1 MANDE
6 GLVEGDGG
14 EPVEVAA
21 DEGVVERDGV
31 EPAEVAA
38 DSDVAVPLFVQ
49 PSVSHW
55 QLISAP
61 SHWHVIPQRQ
71 RNQGRRAGGASDGDV
86 QEGIGLGVSS
96 SCYQPSPVLHPAAE

>member
-1 MANDE
+1 VANDE
-6 GLVEGDGG
+6 GLVEGDGD
-14 EPVEVAA
+14 EPAEVAA

-31 EPAEVAA
+31 ETAEVVA

-55 QLISAP
+55 QLISPP

-71 RNQGRRAGGASDGDV
+71 RTQG
-86 QEGIGLGVSS
+86 
-96 SCYQPSPVLHPAAE
+96 

>member
-1 MANDE
+1 VANDE
-6 GLVEGDGG
+6 GLVEGDGD
-14 EPVEVAA
+14 EPAEVAA

-31 EPAEVAA
+31 EPVDVTA

-49 PSVSHW
+49 PSLSHW

-71 RNQGRRAGGASDGDV
+71 RTQDRWKEAEELLV
-86 QEGIGLGVSS
+86 QAMETRNRVLG
-96 SCYQPSPVLHPAAE
+96 QEHPDTPAWPT